1 MTVSRLVFKLLYPL
15 CCADTKIIL
24 GNMDAKAEQ
33 IQQCANDRVK
43 QVLPGE
49 RGWVGNIYKEDF
61 GRWLD
66 ILERGTFSPVE
77 RIAIKAALYDH
88 KREATRKLI
97 YSTLVD
103 GGSYK
108 WTPTAQADQSV
119 EEIKDR
125 VSALFD
131 ASSIGIDRGEIARD
145 IDDGNAMWD
154 PEITALDRIL
164 RDWGPEEIQE

>member
-24 GNMDAKAEQ
+24 GNMDAKAGA
-33 IQQCANDRVK
+33 IQQCAKDRIK
-43 QVLPGE
+43 EVLPGE

-61 GRWLD
+61 GKWLD

-77 RIAIKAALYDH
+77 RIAIKAALY
-88 KREATRKLI
+88 
-97 YSTLVD
+97 D

-131 ASSIGIDRGEIARD
+131 ASSIGIDREEIARD
-145 IDDGNAMWD
+145 IDDGNA
-154 PEITALDRIL
+154 IDRVL

>member
-43 QVLPGE
+43 QVLQ
-49 RGWVGNIYKEDF
+49 RGRFGNIYKEDF
-61 GRWLD
+61 GKWLD

-131 ASSIGIDRGEIARD
+131 ASSIGIDREEIARD
-145 IDDGNAMWD
+145 IDEGKA
-154 PEITALDRIL
+154 IDRIL

>member
-61 GRWLD
+61 GKWLD
-66 ILERGTFSPVE
+66 ILERGTFNPVE

-88 KREATRKLI
+88 KREATRKII
-97 YSTLVD
+97 YSTLV
-103 GGSYK
+103 GG
-108 WTPTAQADQSV
+108 DV
-119 EEIKDR
+119 
-125 VSALFD
+125 V
-131 ASSIGIDRGEIARD
+131 
-145 IDDGNAMWD
+145 
-154 PEITALDRIL
+154 DRIREAWDL
-164 RDWGPEEIQE
+164 EV